1 MTSPPSAICSCF
13 RAFTS
18 KISTVFGQQ
27 FFRILSVKPPSST
40 SLHSNPKPWSCA
52 TSLLCSRLA
61 ADRSL
66 EMTGGPDQRML
77 KITADPSE
85 TYSPS
90 CGRYCLCVPPS
101 GGEIV
106 AVLGALN
113 ECDSKSIAETLRNLN
128 EFCPPAQ
135 IRCSTPLNFLITS
148 RLCANLSIGFRKLAP
163 IAAYIHI
170 NSDNLSSS
178 PLIST
183 MLTPRSTNC
192 RP

>member
-1 MTSPPSAICSCF
+1 MTSPPSAICGCF

-18 KISTVFGQQ
+18 KISTVFGQR

-40 SLHSNPKPWSCA
+40 PLYSNPKPRSCA
-52 TSLLCSRLA
+52 TSLPCSRLA

-66 EMTGGPDQRML
+66 ELTGWADQADQRML

-90 CGRYCLCVPPS
+90 CGRYCLCAPPS
-101 GGEIV
+101 SGEIV
-106 AVLGALN
+106 AVD
-113 ECDSKSIAETLRNLN
+113 EYDSKSIAEILRSLN

-135 IRCSTPLNFLITS
+135 IRCSMQLKFLITS
-148 RLCANLSIGFRKLAP
+148 RLYANLSISFRKLPP

-170 NSDNLSSS
+170 NSDISSSS